1 MATKTIQQLI
11 SQMIKEK
18 VIDERTPWHW
28 SWGSREYC
36 ERLFKTIFMSID
48 GTISRYEHLPEYN
61 EVIEWMTSTNGKGLL
76 LIGDCGRGKSLILN
90 YVLPVLFRMKGCGF
104 RTVHAQDLYK
114 EHPYQQYYGYYQR
127 PATYL
132 DLLEKAKFPA
142 VDELG
147 VEGQYNDY
155 GEKTEGFNL
164 ILNAAE
170 RYLRPVFVSTNLTEE
185 ELLNRYGE
193 RTLDRLMHLC
203 KTVRFKGESL
213 RK

>member
-18 VIDERTPWHW
+18 TLDERMPWHW

-48 GTISRYEHLPEYN
+48 GTIEQYEHLPEY
-61 EVIEWMTSTNGKGLL
+61 EAVIDWMTHTDGKGLL

-104 RTVHAQDLYK
+104 RAVHAQDMYK

-132 DLLEKAKFPA
+132 DLLVKAKYPA

-155 GEKTEGFNL
+155 GEKNEGFNL
-164 ILNAAE
+164 ILNSAE

-203 KTVRFKGESL
+203 RTVRFKGESL

>member
-1 MATKTIQQLI
+1 MATKTVQQLI

-18 VIDERTPWHW
+18 TLDERMPWHW

-48 GTISRYEHLPEYN
+48 GTIEQYEHLPEY
-61 EVIEWMTSTNGKGLL
+61 EAVIDWMTHTDGKGLL

-90 YVLPVLFRMKGCGF
+90 YVLPVLFRMKGRGF
-104 RTVHAQDLYK
+104 RAVHAQDMYK

-132 DLLEKAKFPA
+132 DLLVKAKYPA

-164 ILNAAE
+164 ILNSAE

-203 KTVRFKGESL
+203 RTVRFKGESL

>member
-18 VIDERTPWHW
+18 TLDERMPWHW

-48 GTISRYEHLPEYN
+48 GTIEQYEHLPEY
-61 EVIEWMTSTNGKGLL
+61 EDIIDWMTNTGGKGLL

-90 YVLPVLFRMKGCGF
+90 YVLPVLFRMKGSGI
-104 RTVHAQDLYK
+104 RAVHAQDMYK

-132 DLLEKAKFPA
+132 DLLVKAKYPA

-164 ILNAAE
+164 ILNSAE

-203 KTVRFKGESL
+203 RTVRFKGESL